1 MHVALG
7 RAMSFTSPPSLR
19 LILVRHG
26 EVEAR
31 WRGTIYGR
39 LDVPLSDRGLEQSA
53 LVAERLEREHLDA
66 VLSSGLQRAEAAAAL
81 IRASRVGVERED
93 DPRLTELD
101 RGDWA
106 GRRITEL
113 TEVFPEAMGRWTA
126 ARGAIQAPGGES
138 PAALA
143 TRTVPVFEELAAR
156 FPGGTV
162 AVVAHLWV
170 VRSALAACLGL
181 PMERSSQVGL
191 PPGGI
196 CELSWPSGSQSSPGS
211 LGSPGRSPRLVRLGV

>member
-1 MHVALG
+1 MKLN
-7 RAMSFTSPPSLR
+7 SPRPVR

-26 EVEAR
+26 EVEER

-39 LDVPLSDRGLEQSA
+39 LDVPLSDRGMEQSR
-53 LVAERLEREHLDA
+53 LVAEVLQHEPLDA
-66 VLSSGLQRAEAAAAL
+66 VVSSGLQRAEAAAAL
-81 IRASRVGVERED
+81 IRSTRLGIERAD

-106 GRRITEL
+106 GRQISEL
-113 TEVFPEAMGRWTA
+113 TQVDPQAMERWTST
-126 ARGAIQAPGGES
+126 RGAIQAPGGES

-143 TRTVPVFEELAAR
+143 ARTRPAFEELARR
-156 FPGGTV
+156 FEGGTV

-170 VRSALAACLGL
+170 VRSALAAALGL
-181 PMERSSQVGL
+181 PMSRSSQLGL

-196 CELSWPSGSQSSPGS
+196 CELAWPSAPGA
-211 LGSPGRSPRLVRLGV
+211 SPRLVRLGA

>member
-1 MHVALG
+1 MNSHRPRFV
-7 RAMSFTSPPSLR
+7 R

-26 EVEAR
+26 EVEER

-39 LDVPLSDRGLEQSA
+39 LDVPLSSRGLAQSR
-53 LVAERLEREHLDA
+53 LVAEALEREPLEA
-66 VLSSGLQRAEAAAAL
+66 VVSSGLQRAEAAASL
-81 IRASRVGVERED
+81 IRATRAGMERED

-101 RGDWA
+101 RGEWA
-106 GRRITEL
+106 GRRISDLSEA
-113 TEVFPEAMGRWTA
+113 FPEAMARWTE

-143 TRTVPVFEELAAR
+143 ERTRPAFDELAER
-156 FPGGTV
+156 FAGGTV

-170 VRSALAACLGL
+170 VRSALTACLDL
-181 PMERSSQVGL
+181 PMSRSSHVGL

-196 CELSWPSGSQSSPGS
+196 CELAWPAASSGPGIF
-211 LGSPGRSPRLVRLGV
+211 PRLVRLGT